1 MPWVLPKKYGEK
13 GKPKGKIEKKNGMNH
28 NRKKNKMQR
37 RVWTK
42 DQNKTSTVTGKK
54 GEKEKWKIR
63 KKYCSLPK
71 LTHVAERMVF
81 MFTLSQLA
89 THSSMPPVMPH
100 MLRRA
105 FLRSKLNMK
114 NHGVWPSH
122 RCLGDGENSG
132 GYEADSWSV
141 TQTQLIYLGVNP
153 GQRPPWP
160 ASSLSLS
167 NGGGV

>member
-1 MPWVLPKKYGEK
+1 
-13 GKPKGKIEKKNGMNH
+13 MNH

-71 LTHVAERMVF
+71 LTHVAERKVF

-100 MLRRA
+100 MLRWA

-122 RCLGDGENSG
+122 RCPGDGEYSG
-132 GYEADSWSV
+132 GYETDSSH
-141 TQTQLIYLGVNP
+141 TDKTHLP
-153 GQRPPWP
+153 GCQSRA
-160 ASSLSLS
+160 ASSPTCLKSQFEWWR
-167 NGGGV
+167 GVVILFPPL

>member
-1 MPWVLPKKYGEK
+1 
-13 GKPKGKIEKKNGMNH
+13 MNH

-122 RCLGDGENSG
+122 RCLGDGEYSG
-132 GYEADSWSV
+132 GYEADFWST
-141 TQTQLIYLGVNP
+141 TQTKLIYLGVNP

-160 ASSLSLS
+160 ASNLSLS
-167 NGGGV
+167 GRGV